1 MLRTRISGIGG
12 QLRGEA
18 ATGYHVGMRSL
29 LTLLLFASIAA
40 ARPAHLKALADYAGP
55 ELPPAS
61 NACTVCHLPG
71 GDESDKPHNTFG
83 VRVAEWRKDRKK
95 TGLPNDVPVAL
106 DALADEDAD
115 KDGVANLVEILAGRG
130 PGELR
135 EVPTLAERA
144 DAGKKLSAVRARRSD
159 YAWEPFKPVGR
170 PAVPVVKNAGWVRNP
185 IDAFVA
191 ERHEK
196 LGLTPRPEAAKA
208 VLLRRVY
215 LDLIGVPPTIDEL
228 HAFNTD
234 PSTNAYEKVVE
245 RLLKSPLY
253 GQAQAR
259 HWMDV
264 WRYSDWAGYGTEVRD
279 SQPHVWR
286 WRDWIVEHLNRD
298 TGYDQLV
305 RQMLAAD
312 EIAPDDPDALRAT
325 GFLVRNWYK
334 FSREIVL
341 DRMVEHTGKA
351 FLGITLNCAKCH
363 DHMYDPVPQ
372 TEYYAFRA
380 LFATHDIRTDRV
392 AGQADTTKDGVV
404 HVYDGKPD
412 APTYLFVRGNDQDP
426 DKSKPI
432 PPAVPAVLGGRFEVK
447 PVPLPRFA
455 VVPDDRPFIQAEIRA
470 ANEKAAKAARTE
482 IGRAAARLGTFSIG
496 TSGWAIAARVPVLAE
511 RATEHTSAAAA
522 ARLAE
527 RKRDLY
533 AAHLDVEAIDAKA
546 KPGEWAA
553 AANRVNRLQRE
564 QAVELAAKS
573 LADARV
579 ARWRPTPKGQPDPV
593 KKITDAEA
601 ALVKAEAALKAPPA
615 TTFEPRAV
623 KSYPATSSGR
633 RLALANWIADP
644 QNPLTAR
651 VAMNHLWLRRF
662 GVGLVPSV
670 FDFGKNGQPPT
681 HPKLLDW
688 LAAEFTAR
696 GWSLREMHRLIVV
709 SAAYRMDTGP
719 DPANAARDAD
729 NRMLWRMNP
738 RRMTAEAVRDSVLAV
753 AGELDVAAGGPEL
766 DHAAGMTV
774 KRRSLYFRHAPEKQ
788 MTFLELF
795 DAASP
800 TECYRRTESV
810 VPQQAL
816 ALANSPLVQVTART
830 LAGKLTAGAA
840 DDAAFVTAA
849 FETILGRPP
858 SAGERDTCGAFLN
871 EQASRLA
878 AGQLTPTGGPA
889 VGVAPARDPKQR
901 AREGLVHVLFNH
913 NDFVTV
919 R

>member
-1 MLRTRISGIGG
+1 
-12 QLRGEA
+12 
-18 ATGYHVGMRSL
+18 MRSL
-29 LTLLLFASIAA
+29 LSLLVLASAA
-40 ARPAHLKALADYAGP
+40 SARPAHLKALADYAGP
-55 ELPPAS
+55 ELPMAS

-71 GDESDKPHNTFG
+71 GDDEDKPHNAFG
-83 VRVAEWRKDRKK
+83 TRVAEWRKDRKK
-95 TGLPNDVPVAL
+95 AGLPNDIPVAL
-106 DALADEDAD
+106 DALADEDVD
-115 KDGVANLVEILAGRG
+115 KDGVANLIEILAGHG
-130 PGELR
+130 PADLKD
-135 EVPTLAERA
+135 VPTLAERA
-144 DAGKKLSAVRARRSD
+144 DAGKKLVAVRARRSD
-159 YAWEPFKPVGR
+159 YAWEPFKPVTR
-170 PAVPVVKNAGWVRNP
+170 PVVPVVKNAAWVRNP

-215 LDLIGVPPTIDEL
+215 LDLIGVPPTRDEL
-228 HAFNTD
+228 HAFLADT
-234 PSTNAYEKVVE
+234 STNAYEKVVE
-245 RLLKSPLY
+245 RLLRSPLY

-264 WRYSDWAGYGTEVRD
+264 WRYSDWAGFGNEVRD

-286 WRDWIVEHLNRD
+286 WRDWIVENLNRD

-312 EIAPDDPDALRAT
+312 EIAPDDPDGLRAT
-325 GFLVRNWYK
+325 GFLVRSWYK

-363 DHMYDPVPQ
+363 DHMYDPISQV
-372 TEYYAFRA
+372 EHYAFRA
-380 LFATHDIRTDRV
+380 LFATHEIRTDRV
-392 AGQADTTKDGVV
+392 PGQADTIKDGVV
-404 HVYDGKPD
+404 HVYDGKPNN
-412 APTYLFVRGNDQDP
+412 PTYLFNRGNDQDP
-426 DKSKPI
+426 DKSKAI
-432 PPAVPAVLGGRFEVK
+432 PPAVPAALGGKFEIK
-447 PVPLPRFA
+447 PVSLPKFA
-455 VVPDDRPFIQAEIRA
+455 VTPEDRPFIQAEIRA
-470 ANEKAAKAARTE
+470 ANEKAAKAAPAE
-482 IGRAAARLGTFSIG
+482 NGRVTARLGTFLIGSDGWSILPRLP
-496 TSGWAIAARVPVLAE
+496 AVDERAAE
-511 RATEHTSAAAA
+511 RTVSEAAV
-522 ARLAE
+522 RLAE
-527 RKRDLY
+527 LKRDLY
-533 AAHLDVEAIDAKA
+533 AAHLAVEDLAPKA
-546 KPGEWAA
+546 KPTEWAVA
-553 AANRVNRLQRE
+553 ATRVNRLQRE
-564 QAVELAAKS
+564 QAVATAVKN

-579 ARWRPTPKGQPDPV
+579 ARWRPTPKGQPDPA
-593 KKITDAEA
+593 KRIADAEA

-615 TTFEPRAV
+615 TTFQPRAV
-623 KSYPATSSGR
+623 TSYPKESSGR
-633 RLALANWIADP
+633 RLALANWIADAK
-644 QNPLTAR
+644 NPLTAR

-662 GVGLVPSV
+662 GTGLVPSV

-696 GWSLREMHRLIVV
+696 NWSLREMHRLIVL
-709 SAAYRMDTGP
+709 SSAYRMDTGP
-719 DPANAARDAD
+719 DAANAARDAD
-729 NRMLWRMNP
+729 NKALWRMNP

-788 MTFLELF
+788 MIFLELF

-816 ALANSPLVQVTART
+816 ALANSPLVQATART
-830 LAGKLTAGAA
+830 LAGKVSTGAA
-840 DDAAFVTAA
+840 DDSAFVTAA

-858 SAGERDTCGAFLN
+858 SAGERDTCGAFLS
-871 EQASRLA
+871 EQTSLFTT
-878 AGQLTPTGGPA
+878 GKLTPTGGPA
-889 VGVAPARDPKQR
+889 IGVAPARDPKQR